1 MTGERTNLFTPVLAL
16 LIIGF
21 LFITGLQ
28 INYWC
33 SSHKSLIFELGI
45 NILLLVT
52 YNWTLS
58 WNLVIEKRCH
68 NWEFRVKI
76 FDLLAVIT
84 FGRTIFD
91 VDDDFPVI
99 LLGINLGPSLISA
112 EQFFKLSKR
121 TRPVPTSISTSDSK
135 TIQAP
140 YGSIYRG
147 YIKSN
152 TEIGQFP
159 WGHPRS
165 VVRVNI

>member
-1 MTGERTNLFTPVLAL
+1 MNF
-16 LIIGF
+16 
-21 LFITGLQ
+21 
-28 INYWC
+28 
-33 SSHKSLIFELGI
+33 
-45 NILLLVT
+45 
-52 YNWTLS
+52 
-58 WNLVIEKRCH
+58 
-68 NWEFRVKI
+68 

-121 TRPVPTSISTSDSK
+121 TRPVPTSISTPDSK
-135 TIQAP
+135 TIP

-159 WGHPRS
+159 
-165 VVRVNI
+165 